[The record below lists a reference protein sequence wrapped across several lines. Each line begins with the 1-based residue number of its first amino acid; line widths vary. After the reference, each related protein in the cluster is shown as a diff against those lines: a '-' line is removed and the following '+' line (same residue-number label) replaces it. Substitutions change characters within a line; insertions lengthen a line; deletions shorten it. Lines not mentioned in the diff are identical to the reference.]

1 MDWKITK
8 GIPEDAAAI
17 AQFQVDMA
25 RESEGTELDY
35 NLVLRGVTLGLQD
48 EAKGT
53 YFIARD
59 EAGTPLGS
67 LLLTREWSDWT
78 CTWYWWIQSVFIRP
92 EYRRQGAFSCLYE
105 TVRASAREEGSA
117 CLRLYV
123 DRGNSAAQ
131 ECYRKQGMDECH
143 YLMFEETLP
152 PLD

>member
-8 GIPEDAAAI
+8 GILEDAAAI

-59 EAGTPLGS
+59 EAGNPLGS

-78 CTWYWWIQSVFIRP
+78 CTWYWWIQSVYVKP
-92 EYRRQGAFSCLYE
+92 ECRGKGIYSAMYQ
-105 TVRASAREEGSA
+105 TVKEQARANGVKTV
-117 CLRLYV
+117 RLYV
-123 DRGNSAAQ
+123 DRTNEPAL
-131 ECYRKQGMDECH
+131 YRYSKLGMHESH
-143 YLMFEETLP
+143 YLMYEEDL
-152 PLD
+152 

>member
-78 CTWYWWIQSVFIRP
+78 CTWYWWIQSVYVKP
-92 EYRRQGAFSCLYE
+92 ECRGKGIYTAMYE
-105 TVRASAREEGSA
+105 KVKELARENRVKTI
-117 CLRLYV
+117 RLYV
-123 DRGNSAAQ
+123 DRTNEPAL
-131 ECYRKQGMDECH
+131 YRYGKLGMYESH
-143 YLMFEETLP
+143 YLMYEEELK
-152 PLD
+152 